1 MSAGPAGAELPLTR
15 AQEALWASQRIHPRA
30 PLYNMAFV
38 FHVDGAVDEAA
49 FVRAFAALVAEAD
62 ALRTVVVTRDGIAS
76 QIILD
81 AIVDPID
88 VVDLTHRTE
97 PDAALSWAHER
108 CAVPLDIEKRTYES
122 ALLRL
127 PEGRYAWYLNQHHVV
142 TDAWAMAILFQRME
156 QLYIAA
162 RASAAP
168 DGEQLQEYRPFVE
181 HERDLRTE
189 RSLDRPLA
197 THGSAIVP
205 PAMYGTRG
213 DGTRTRN
220 ERITVELDPSRR
232 DALAALAA
240 TPGIRALTPDL
251 TWFQLFATALFAFIH
266 RTSGQSE
273 ITIGSPVHN
282 RSTTSFRRTPGLFME
297 VYPLGV
303 TVDAG
308 DTFANLHARVRDA
321 AASMMRSAEPGT
333 MEADT
338 SRRINTVLN
347 FIRADFG
354 TFAGLPVRAEWLH
367 PGHVDANHDF
377 RLQIHDFDRTGRF
390 TLAFDV
396 SADAFDADLR
406 TAMPGHFLRVLD
418 AMAEGWDAPI
428 DAVDLLS
435 ESERSE
441 VLDAIGGLPRAGIVE
456 DVVAS
461 FLRHAASVPAAVAI
475 VEGDRSWT
483 YSEVEQ
489 LSAAVA
495 GRTRPGS
502 VVGVALPRSMAAIVS
517 YLGVLR
523 GGGAYVPIDPRW
535 PADRIRF
542 IVEDAGCA
550 LVVTESD
557 LDLPVPSMSFD
568 DMTVP
573 GTQPEH
579 VSTPED
585 LAYVLFT
592 SGSTGTPK
600 GVMIERRSL
609 ANYISWAREFYGR
622 GTALTFPLFTPLTF
636 DLTITSVF
644 VPLTSGGAVRVYPE
658 RAVGADLTV
667 IDVFADDAVDIVK
680 LTPAHLAL
688 LGSEERGGRRIRQLI
703 LGGEDLTTAAARRAS
718 GLFAGEVSIHNEYGP
733 TEATVGCIIH
743 TYDPLLDTSG
753 SVPIGRPIAHMAA
766 LVLDPGGHPVPF
778 GVVGELWVSG
788 VGVARG
794 YVNREDL
801 TTQRFRPDPR
811 DETVRMYATG
821 DLARVRRDGIIEYL
835 GRRDDQ
841 VKIKGVRVEL
851 GEVESALAS
860 HPAVTAAAARIWS
873 QVADQAEADLVH
885 CARCGLASNYPGIA
899 FDAHGVCSECLAF
912 DGYAERARVYF
923 KPEAELARILTPPGE
938 RRGEYDCLALLSGG
952 KDSTYVLCRL
962 VDMGLNVLAF
972 TLDNGYI
979 SDQAKDNIRRVVET
993 LGVDHIFG
1001 TTPAMKEI
1009 FVDSLQRHSNVCQGC
1024 FKTIYTLAVQTAH
1037 DRSIPVIVTG
1047 LSRGQFFE
1055 TRLTPE
1061 LFTELTVTSDQIDA
1075 NVLEARRA
1083 YHQVD
1088 DAAKRLLDTSVFDD
1102 DQIFDEVRFVDYYRY
1117 VDVGLDEMYDYLDE
1131 RVPWIRPTDT
1141 GRSTN
1146 CRINDVGI
1154 YFHRKT
1160 RGFHNYALPYSWDV
1174 RLGAKTREQAMDD
1187 LDDEIDVAAV
1197 SRILGEIGFP
1207 EDITERESG
1216 NRLVAYYVAP
1226 EEIPVAELRAHL
1238 AGTLPEQIIPSQF
1251 VRMDL
1256 LPLSQNGK
1264 VIRDALPAPDTHRPD
1279 VGSAFLAA
1287 RSQTEQALTGIWESV
1302 LDIEG
1307 IGIRDNY
1314 FDLGGD
1320 SITAVQI
1327 IARAHR
1333 LGIPITLHQ
1342 LFAELTV
1349 EGLARAVDDQAAQV
1363 AERVA
1368 GPVGLTPIQHWFL
1381 AETAVPRHLH
1391 QVLRVTMPP
1400 APDPAALRG
1409 ALDDLV
1415 VHHDALRQRFQF
1427 GAQGWQS
1434 SIDAEATPMP
1444 FEVIEVPSLGAS
1456 EVAAVEELVAA
1467 PMDLDAPPLAR
1478 AALVTTPE
1486 GDAVLCLAA
1495 HHLIVDAVSWSHL
1508 VDDLEHLYDQRR
1520 AHREPTLP
1528 GVMTSVRQWVDLL
1541 AGSAP
1546 RTDPEPWVRIA
1557 RADAGSWPGPRTGPV
1572 ASHRRSMSPE
1582 LTERLVSGASEWRM
1596 GVDEIITA
1604 AAARTLA
1611 EIQEASSVRVF
1622 VEGHGRGSD
1631 SDSVDVTRTMGWFT
1645 SLFPVLTEVPD
1656 HLAPDQAALHIR
1668 NHIREVSSSG
1678 RDYGVLRYLHGDAAV
1693 REAIALD
1700 SGEHGVVNYL
1710 GRITAPRA
1718 GGSMRAAGVIRLARP
1733 LDGPTFFGVEI
1744 TAYIEDDTLVLDWTG
1759 NDDAL
1764 LASGV
1769 AAMAGHVTDIVEAFH
1784 AGGSEGGTVDTPESP
1799 AVGGIGNLDEATARK
1814 LAAALGRPRGSA

>member
-1 MSAGPAGAELPLTR
+1 MSGAGAGAELPLTR
-15 AQEALWASQRIHPRA
+15 AQEALWASQRMHPQA

-38 FHVDGAVDEAA
+38 FHIDGAVDEAA
-49 FVRAFAALVAEAD
+49 FVRAFGELVAEAD
-62 ALRTVVVTRDGIAS
+62 ALRTVIVTSDGVAG
-76 QIILD
+76 QVTVD
-81 AIVDPID
+81 ATADPIE
-88 VVDLTHRTE
+88 VVDLTDRAE
-97 PDAALSWAHER
+97 PDVALSWAQER

-127 PEGRYAWYLNQHHVV
+127 PGGRYAWYLNQHHVV
-142 TDAWAMAILFQRME
+142 TDAWAMTILFQRME
-156 QLYIAA
+156 QLYIADRTGA
-162 RASAAP
+162 VP
-168 DGEQLQEYRPFVE
+168 EGQHLQGYRPFVE
-181 HERDLRTE
+181 HERGLRAG
-189 RSLDRPLA
+189 RDRPSA
-197 THGSAIVP
+197 TSGRSIVP
-205 PAMYGTRG
+205 PAMYGERG

-220 ERITVELDPSRR
+220 QRITVELDASRR
-232 DALAALAA
+232 GSLAALAA
-240 TPGIRALTPDL
+240 TPGIRALTPDI
-251 TWFQLFATALFAFIH
+251 TWFQLFATALFAFLH
-266 RTSGQSE
+266 RTSGQAS
-273 ITIGSPVHN
+273 ITIGAPVHN
-282 RSTTSFRRTPGLFME
+282 RSTMTFRRTPGLFME

-308 DTFANLHARVRDA
+308 DTFASLHARVRDA
-321 AASMMRSAEPGT
+321 AASMMRSAQPGT

-338 SRRINTVLN
+338 GRRINTVLN

-354 TFAGLPVRAEWLH
+354 TFAGLAVRAEWLH
-367 PGHVDANHDF
+367 PGHVDANHDL
-377 RLQIHDFDRTGRF
+377 RLQVHDFDRTGHF

-396 SADAFDADLR
+396 SVDAFDADLR
-406 TAMPGHFLRVLD
+406 TAIPGHFLRVLD

-435 ESERSE
+435 ESERSD
-441 VLDAIGGLPRAGIVE
+441 VLAAISGQPAAGIPE

-461 FLRHAASVPAAVAI
+461 FLQHAASAPDAVAI
-475 VEGDRSWT
+475 VEGGRSWT
-483 YSEVEQ
+483 YREVEQ

-495 GRTRPGS
+495 GRIRRGS
-502 VVGVALPRSMAAIVS
+502 VIGVALPRSMAAIVTF
-517 YLGVLR
+517 LGVLR

-535 PADRIRF
+535 PLDRIRF

-557 LDLPVPSMSFD
+557 LDLPVRSVSFPDVVARGTIPAD
-568 DMTVP
+568 DSSV
-573 GTQPEH
+573 
-579 VSTPED
+579 PED

-622 GTALTFPLFTPLTF
+622 GKALTFPLFTPLTF

-658 RAVGADLTV
+658 PTAGADLTV
-667 IDVFADDAVDIVK
+667 LDVFADDAVDIVK
-680 LTPAHLAL
+680 LTPSHLAL
-688 LGSEERGGRRIRQLI
+688 LGSERRSGRRIRQLI

-718 GLFAGEVSIHNEYGP
+718 GLFADEVSIHNEYGP
-733 TEATVGCIIH
+733 TEATVGCVIH
-743 TYDPLLDTSG
+743 TYDLLLDTSG
-753 SVPIGRPIAHMAA
+753 SVPIGRPIANMGA
-766 LVLDPGGHPVPF
+766 LVLDPGGKPVPF
-778 GVVGELWVSG
+778 GVAGELWVSG

-794 YVNREDL
+794 YVNREEL

-811 DETVRMYATG
+811 DATVRMYATG

-860 HPAVTAAAARIWS
+860 HPVVTAAAARIWS
-873 QVADQAEADLVH
+873 QTADQAAVDLVH
-885 CARCGLASNYPGIA
+885 CARCGLASSYPGIS

-912 DGYAERARVYF
+912 DGYADRARVYF
-923 KPEAELARILTPPGE
+923 KPEAELARILTPSGP
-938 RRGEYDCLALLSGG
+938 RRGEYDCIALLSGG
-952 KDSTYVLCRL
+952 KDSTYVLGRL
-962 VDMGLNVLAF
+962 VDMGLKVLAF

-979 SDQAKDNIRRVVET
+979 SDQAKGNIRRVVDT

-1001 TTPAMKEI
+1001 ATPAMKDI

-1024 FKTIYTLAVQTAH
+1024 FKTIYTLAVQEAH
-1037 DRSIPVIVTG
+1037 DREIPFIVTG

-1102 DQIFDEVRFVDYYRY
+1102 DQIFDKVRFIDYYRY
-1117 VDVGLDEMYDYLDE
+1117 VDVGLDELYAYLDE

-1146 CRINDVGI
+1146 CLINDVGI
-1154 YFHRKT
+1154 YVHRKT
-1160 RGFHNYALPYSWDV
+1160 QGFHNYALPYSWDV
-1174 RLGAKTREQAMDD
+1174 RLGAKTREQAMEE

-1197 SRILGEIGFP
+1197 SRILGEIGYP
-1207 EDITERESG
+1207 EDITEREAG
-1216 NRLVAYYVAP
+1216 NRLVAYYVASG
-1226 EEIPVAELRAHL
+1226 EIPTAELRSHL
-1238 AGTLPEQIIPSQF
+1238 ARTLPEQIIPSQF
-1251 VRMDL
+1251 VRLDS

-1287 RSQTEQALTGIWESV
+1287 RSQTERALTDIWESV

-1333 LGIPITLHQ
+1333 RGIPITLHQ

-1349 EGLARAVDDQAAQV
+1349 EGLARAVDDQGSQV

-1368 GPVGLTPIQHWFL
+1368 GPIGLTPIQHWFF
-1381 AETAVPRHLH
+1381 AGTTDPSHLH
-1391 QVLRVTMPP
+1391 QVLRVTMPQS
-1400 APDPAALRG
+1400 PDAAALQG

-1415 VHHDALRQRFQF
+1415 AHHDALRQRFRP
-1427 GAQGWQS
+1427 GAQGWVS
-1434 SIDAEATPMP
+1434 SIDADPTSMP
-1444 FEVIEVPSLGAS
+1444 FEVIEVPSLAPG
-1456 EVAAVEELVAA
+1456 EVAAAEQAVVA
-1467 PMDLDAPPLAR
+1467 PMDLDTPPLAR
-1478 AALVTTPE
+1478 AALVTTPD
-1486 GDAVLCLAA
+1486 GHAVLCLAA
-1495 HHLIVDAVSWSHL
+1495 HHLIVDSVSWSHL

-1520 AHREPTLP
+1520 AHRDPALP

-1541 AGSAP
+1541 AGTAP
-1546 RTDPEPWVRIA
+1546 GTDPEPWVRIA
-1557 RADAGSWPGPRTGPV
+1557 QTDAGSWPGQRTGPV
-1572 ASHRRSMSPE
+1572 GSHRRTMSPE

-1596 GVDEIITA
+1596 GVDEIIVV

-1611 EIQEASSVRVF
+1611 EIQDSPSVRVF

-1631 SDSVDVTRTMGWFT
+1631 SDSVDVTRTMGWLT
-1645 SLFPVLTEVPD
+1645 ALFPLALEVPGL
-1656 HLAPDQAALHIR
+1656 LAPDRAALHLR
-1668 NHIREVSSSG
+1668 DQIREVSSAG
-1678 RDYGVLRYLHGDAAV
+1678 RDYGVLRYLHGDPAV
-1693 REAIALD
+1693 REALALD
-1700 SGEHGVVNYL
+1700 PAAHGVVNYL
-1710 GRITAPRA
+1710 GRVTAPRA
-1718 GGSMRAAGVIRLARP
+1718 GGSMHGAGVVRLARP
-1733 LDGPTFFGVEI
+1733 LDTATVFGAEI
-1744 TAYIEDDTLVLDWTG
+1744 TAYIDDDALVLDWTG

-1764 LASGV
+1764 LAAGV
-1769 AAMAGHVTDIVEAFH
+1769 AKMAGHVTDIVEAFH
-1784 AGGSEGGTVDTPESP
+1784 AGGSGSGSG
-1799 AVGGIGNLDEATARK
+1799 GGIGSLDDATTRK

>member
-1 MSAGPAGAELPLTR
+1 VTGAGAELPLTR
-15 AQEALWASQRIHPRA
+15 AQEALWASQRIHPQA

-38 FHVDGAVDEAA
+38 FHIDGPVDEAA
-49 FVRAFAALVAEAD
+49 FVGAFGALVAEAD
-62 ALRTVVVTRDGIAS
+62 ALRTVIVTSDGLAG
-76 QIILD
+76 QIIVD
-81 AIVDPID
+81 AMADPIEI
-88 VVDLTHRTE
+88 VDLTASAQ
-97 PDAALSWAHER
+97 PDPALTWAQQR
-108 CAVPLDIEKRTYES
+108 CAVPLDIEERTYES

-127 PEGRYAWYLNQHHVV
+127 PGGRYAWYLNQHHVV

-162 RASAAP
+162 RTGAAP
-168 DGEQLQEYRPFVE
+168 DGQPLQPYRPFVD
-181 HERDLRTE
+181 HERELRE
-189 RSLDRPLA
+189 GRDPESA
-197 THGSAIVP
+197 TNGTAIVP

-213 DGTRTRN
+213 DGTRTGN
-220 ERITVELDPSRR
+220 QRITVELDASRR
-232 DALAALAA
+232 AALTALAA

-251 TWFQLFATALFAFIH
+251 TWFQLFATALFAFVH
-266 RTSGQSE
+266 RTSGQSS
-273 ITIGSPVHN
+273 ITIGAPVHN
-282 RSTTSFRRTPGLFME
+282 RSTMTFRQTPGLFME

-308 DTFANLHARVRDA
+308 DTFASLYAQVRDA
-321 AASMMRSAEPGT
+321 ATAMMRSAEPGT
-333 MEADT
+333 MQADT
-338 SRRINTVLN
+338 GRRINTVLN

-354 TFAGLPVRAEWLH
+354 TFAGLAVRAQWLH
-367 PGHVDANHDF
+367 PGHVDANHDL
-377 RLQIHDFDRTGRF
+377 RLQVHDFDRTGGF

-396 SADAFDADLR
+396 SVDAFDADMR
-406 TAMPGHFLRVLD
+406 TAIPGHFLRVLD
-418 AMAEGWDAPI
+418 AMCEGWDAPI

-441 VLDAIGGLPRAGIVE
+441 VLAAISGQPAAWVPE

-461 FLRHAASVPAAVAI
+461 FLQHAASSPDAVAI
-475 VEGDRSWT
+475 VDGGRSWT

-495 GRTRPGS
+495 GRTVPGS
-502 VVGVALPRSMAAIVS
+502 VVGVALPRSMAAVVTF
-517 YLGVLR
+517 LGVLR

-535 PADRIRF
+535 PLDRIRF

-550 LVVTESD
+550 RVVTESD
-557 LDLPVPSMSFD
+557 LDLAVPTVSFADMS
-568 DMTVP
+568 VP
-573 GTQPEH
+573 GTRAEH
-579 VSTPED
+579 APTPED

-609 ANYISWAREFYGR
+609 ANYISWAREFYG
-622 GTALTFPLFTPLTF
+622 GGKALTFPLFTPLTF

-658 RAVGADLTV
+658 PPTGADLTV
-667 IDVFADDAVDIVK
+667 LDVFADDAVDIVK
-680 LTPAHLAL
+680 LTPSHLAL
-688 LGSEERGGRRIRQLI
+688 LGSEQRSGRRITQLI
-703 LGGEDLTTAAARRAS
+703 LGGEDLTTASARRTS
-718 GLFAGEVSIHNEYGP
+718 GLFAEEVSIHNEYGP

-753 SVPIGRPIAHMAA
+753 SVPIGRPIAHMGA
-766 LVLDPGGHPVPF
+766 LVLDAGGHPVPF
-778 GVVGELWVSG
+778 GVAGELWVSG

-811 DETVRMYATG
+811 DGTVRMYATG

-873 QVADQAEADLVH
+873 QTTDQAGADLVH
-885 CARCGLASNYPGIA
+885 CARCGLASNYPGIS

-912 DGYAERARVYF
+912 DGYADRARVYF
-923 KPEAELARILTPPGE
+923 KPEAELARILTPSGPS
-938 RRGEYDCLALLSGG
+938 RGEYDCLALLSGG

-962 VDMGLNVLAF
+962 VDMGLKVLAF

-979 SDQAKDNIRRVVET
+979 SDQAKGNIRRVVDT
-993 LGVDHIFG
+993 LGVDHMYG
-1001 TTPAMKEI
+1001 TTPAMKDI

-1037 DRSIPVIVTG
+1037 DRGIPFIVTG

-1075 NVLEARRA
+1075 NVLQARRA

-1088 DAAKRLLDTSVFDD
+1088 DAAKRLLDTAVFDD
-1102 DQIFDEVRFVDYYRY
+1102 EQIFDKVRFVDFYRY
-1117 VDVGLDEMYDYLDE
+1117 VDVDLDDLYAYLDQ
-1131 RVPWIRPTDT
+1131 RVPWNRPTDT

-1146 CRINDVGI
+1146 CLINDVGI
-1154 YFHRKT
+1154 YYHRT
-1160 RGFHNYALPYSWDV
+1160 TQGFHNYALPYSWDV
-1174 RLGAKTREQAMDD
+1174 RLGAKTREQAMDE

-1226 EEIPVAELRAHL
+1226 GEIPVAELRSHL
-1238 AGTLPEQIIPSQF
+1238 ARTLPEQIIPSQF
-1251 VRMDL
+1251 VRLDR
-1256 LPLSQNGK
+1256 LPLSENGK

-1287 RSQTEQALTGIWESV
+1287 RSQTERALTDIWEGV

-1333 LGIPITLHQ
+1333 RGIPITLHQ

-1349 EGLARAVDDQAAQV
+1349 EGLARVVDEQGAQV

-1368 GPVGLTPIQHWFL
+1368 GPVGLTPIQHWFF
-1381 AETAVPRHLH
+1381 AESRVPGHLH

-1400 APDPAALRG
+1400 FPDASALRG

-1415 VHHDALRQRFQF
+1415 AHHDALRQRFTP
-1427 GAQGWQS
+1427 GAQGWLS
-1434 SIDAEATPMP
+1434 SIDADPTSMP
-1444 FEVIEVPSLGAS
+1444 FEVIEVHSMAPG
-1456 EVAAVEELVAA
+1456 EVAAVEQAVGA
-1467 PMDLDAPPLAR
+1467 PMDLDTPPLAR
-1478 AALVTTPE
+1478 AVLVTAPD
-1486 GDAVLCLAA
+1486 GHAVLCLAA
-1495 HHLIVDAVSWSHL
+1495 HHLIVDSVSWSHL
-1508 VDDLEHLYDQRR
+1508 VDDLEHLYHQRR
-1520 AHREPTLP
+1520 AHREPALP

-1541 AGSAP
+1541 AGTAP
-1546 RTDPEPWVRIA
+1546 GADPEPWVRIA
-1557 RADAGSWPGPRTGPV
+1557 RTDAGAWPGPRTGPV
-1572 ASHRRSMSPE
+1572 ASHRRTMSPE

-1596 GVDEIITA
+1596 GVDEIIVV

-1611 EIQEASSVRVF
+1611 EIQDSPSVRVF

-1631 SDSVDVTRTMGWFT
+1631 SDSVDVTRTMGWLT
-1645 SLFPVLTEVPD
+1645 ALFPVALEVPG
-1656 HLAPDQAALHIR
+1656 HLAPDRAALHLR
-1668 NHIREVSSSG
+1668 DQIREVSSAG
-1678 RDYGVLRYLHGDAAV
+1678 RDYGVLRYLHGDRAV
-1693 REAIALD
+1693 REALALD
-1700 SGEHGVVNYL
+1700 AGAHGVVNYL
-1710 GRITAPRA
+1710 GRVTAPRA
-1718 GGSMRAAGVIRLARP
+1718 GGSMQGAGVIRLARP
-1733 LDGPTFFGVEI
+1733 LDAATVFGAEI
-1744 TAYIEDDTLVLDWTG
+1744 TAYIDDDALVLDWTG

-1769 AAMAGHVTDIVEAFH
+1769 AAMAAHLTDVIEAFH
-1784 AGGSEGGTVDTPESP
+1784 AGGHAGGS
-1799 AVGGIGNLDEATARK
+1799 AGGHAGGSGAGSVGGIGNLDDATTRK
-1814 LAAALGRPRGSA
+1814 LAAALGRRGST